1 MDAVRKKDVKKRCRV
16 CRREGKAAGSP
27 RGRRGSRELMRS
39 SLRGDDLTSRV
50 ARLARPQHHPPALAW
65 ADNGLI
71 HRSMWADAVGW

>member
-1 MDAVRKKDVKKRCRV
+1 MTMSAADTDRQFITLVPWKKICQKKV
-16 CRREGKAAGSP
+16 RREQ
-27 RGRRGSRELMRS
+27 SRELIRS